1 MNPLFGGS
9 TKKPV
14 VKKSTTKKP
23 LTVKKSSTK
32 KPVVKKSTT
41 KKTASKRKASGIDT
55 DELIAGKKRKTL
67 HRKRAG
73 SDELIAG
80 KKRKRA
86 GSDELIA
93 GEVSKEEMTSG
104 KKHVTKLKK
113 EFAKSFKAFSD
124 NFKKNNKGNLSADE
138 IRKHLSSVKKST
150 LDSIKY
156 KMLEAES
163 HIYSSI
169 IDEIKQSY

>member
-1 MNPLFGGS
+1 MSFVD
-9 TKKPV
+9 THI
-14 VKKSTTKKP
+14 
-23 LTVKKSSTK
+23 TVNKNNFRFYSLAH
-32 KPVVKKSTT
+32 
-41 KKTASKRKASGIDT
+41 KKTATKRKASVIDT

-67 HRKRAG
+67 H
-73 SDELIAG
+73 
-80 KKRKRA
+80 RKRA